1 MWRWGT
7 PQNYCLVFIYELEK
21 QLFNK
26 KLLNWADKKCKYLI
40 FTKIKKIIKK
50 IKGKQLEISLPYT
63 CVPTIFMI
71 WSTVVEISMWR
82 TEIGNHGS
90 FFALLPSPPKK
101 PQNIRILKKWTKL
114 LEILSFYMSVPKTT
128 IIWSTVS
135 EIWSE
140 TDKMFCHFGPF
151 FSPLQPGKSKFLKN
165 EKASGDVII
174 LQMCTKN
181 QNHMVFASCNME
193 YNRQF
198 FVISGH
204 FLCFYPTI
212 DPKK

>member
-26 KLLNWADKKCKYLI
+26 KLLNWAAKKCKYLI

-50 IKGKQLEISLPYT
+50 IKGKHLEISLPYT

-101 PQNIRILKKWTKL
+101 LK
-114 LEILSFYMSVPKTT
+114 I
-128 IIWSTVS
+128 S
-135 EIWSE
+135 EFW
-140 TDKMFCHFGPF
+140 
-151 FSPLQPGKSKFLKN
+151 KN
-165 EKASGDVII
+165 EQNCWRYYHFTWVYQKPQSYEVQFLRYGVRQTKCFVI
-174 LQMCTKN
+174 LGHFFLPYNQEN
-181 QNHMVFASCNME
+181 QNF
-193 YNRQF
+193 
-198 FVISGH
+198 
-204 FLCFYPTI
+204 
-212 DPKK
+212 